1 MEINK
6 LSIQQLISWS
16 NSERFSKLCQNAERG
31 DDKCDIFVDR
41 FLRSLSSLMFHL
53 NNGSHDKRIELEIG
67 ELNKLVFYSR
77 NLC

>member
-31 DDKCDIFVDR
+31 DDRCDIFVDR

>member
-1 MEINK
+1 MEINN
-6 LSIQQLISWS
+6 LSIHQLISWS

-31 DDKCDIFVDR
+31 DQRCDIFVDQ

-53 NNGSHDKRIELEIG
+53 NNGSHNQRIELEIRA
-67 ELNKLVFYSR
+67 LNKLVFYSQ

>member
-31 DDKCDIFVDR
+31 DDRCDIFVDR
-41 FLRSLSSLMFHL
+41 FHRSLSSLMFHH

>member
-31 DDKCDIFVDR
+31 DDRCDIFVDR

-53 NNGSHDKRIELEIG
+53 NNGSHDKRIELEIR

>member
-31 DDKCDIFVDR
+31 DDRCDIFVDR

-53 NNGSHDKRIELEIG
+53 NNGSHDKRIELEIR
-67 ELNKLVFYSR
+67 ELNKLVFYSG

>member
-31 DDKCDIFVDR
+31 DEKCNIFVDQ

-53 NNGSHDKRIELEIG
+53 NNGSHHQRIELEIRA
-67 ELNKLVFYSR
+67 LNKLVFYSR
-77 NLC
+77 SLS